1 MPKKYT
7 TRGEV
12 LLLTMANGVE
22 SGLRLLVPIALV
34 RLMDPNEFG
43 QYRLFWLIAN
53 TLLLLVPLG
62 IGRSLLF
69 FIPRSTPDERGAIV
83 AQSVFYFVLVSLPI
97 ALCFAMAPAW
107 MPEKITTLTEPPF
120 VLGAFTFVWLV
131 SSLLNFL
138 PNADRNIRWQ
148 AGAIAITA
156 VLRTVL
162 VVAVAWRTQD
172 LQAVFV
178 ALLGFSTLQ
187 CLLLGY
193 YILTRHGRHLSWP
206 KFGGLRRQFSYSFP
220 FGLSGIL
227 ARARRQIEQWIVVAL
242 FASSSLAVFSIAV
255 SFNGLLSL
263 FRSSVG
269 NILLPKMSKRHASGD
284 VKRALELNNRGNLA
298 ICFLIYPFIV
308 YLWAYAEPL
317 VRFMYTD
324 QYVSAVPILRIY
336 AINMFFTS
344 VELATVLLIYEQGR
358 FVATVSAGV
367 LLFASLLSYAGALTF
382 GLPGVAIG
390 GLVGTMVTRYLN
402 FHRAAKMVG
411 VRFSELQDWS
421 TLRRMLVAAIVA
433 GVLARLGT
441 DRVEL
446 LAGQS
451 LATLLA
457 GFAIL
462 GALYLALAAAFRF
475 LWVPFCMLGRRQW
488 PASIA
493 SIE

>member
-1 MPKKYT
+1 MPKKST

-12 LLLTMANGVE
+12 LLLTFANGIE
-22 SGLRLLVPIALV
+22 SALRLLVPIALV
-34 RLMDPNEFG
+34 RLMNQDEFG

-53 TLLLLVPLG
+53 TLLLLVPMG

-69 FIPRSTPDERGAIV
+69 FLPRSTPEERGAIV
-83 AQSVFYFVLVSLPI
+83 SQSVFYFAAVSLPI
-97 ALCFAMAPAW
+97 AICLAVAPGW
-107 MPEKITTLTEPPF
+107 LPDRITSLTEPPL

-156 VLRTVL
+156 VVRTVI
-162 VVAVAWRTQD
+162 VVAVAWTTRD
-172 LQAVFV
+172 LQAVFL
-178 ALLGFSTLQ
+178 ALLAFSTLQ
-187 CLLLGY
+187 CTIFGY
-193 YILTRHGRHLSWP
+193 YVLTRHGRHLSWP
-206 KFGGLRRQFSYSFP
+206 RMSGLRRQFSYSFP
-220 FGLSGIL
+220 FGLSGVL

-242 FASSSLAVFSIAV
+242 FASSSLAIFSIAV

-298 ICFLIYPFIV
+298 ICFLIYPFMV
-308 YLWAYAEPL
+308 FLWAYAEPL
-317 VRFMYTD
+317 IRFMYTD
-324 QYVSAVPILRIY
+324 QYIEAVPILRIY
-336 AINMFFTS
+336 AVNMFFTS

-367 LLFASLLSYAGALTF
+367 LVFATLLSYGGALVF

-390 GLVGTMVTRYLN
+390 GLVGTMATRYLN
-402 FHRAAKMVG
+402 FHRAAKMIG
-411 VRFSELQDWS
+411 IRFADLQDWG
-421 TLRRMLVAAIVA
+421 TLRRMLVAAVIA
-433 GVLARLGT
+433 GILARLGT
-441 DRVEL
+441 DRIPALADSSILVL
-446 LAGQS
+446 LAGGLLTGGAYLV
-451 LATLLA
+451 LAV
-457 GFAIL
+457 I
-462 GALYLALAAAFRF
+462 FRF
-475 LWVPFCMLGRRQW
+475 EWVPICMLGRRKW
-488 PASIA
+488 PTSNA

>member
-1 MPKKYT
+1 MPKKT
-7 TRGEV
+7 STRGEV
-12 LLLTMANGVE
+12 LLLTFANGVE

-34 RLMDPNEFG
+34 RLMDPHEFG

-69 FIPRSTPDERGAIV
+69 FLPRSSPEERGAIV
-83 AQSVFYFVLVSLPI
+83 SQSLFYFTVVSLPI
-97 ALCFAMAPAW
+97 SVCLAMAPAW
-107 MPEKITTLTEPPF
+107 LPEKITTLTEPPL

-131 SSLLNFL
+131 SSMLNVL

-156 VLRTVL
+156 VVRTFIVVL
-162 VVAVAWRTQD
+162 VAWTTND
-172 LQAVFV
+172 LQAVFL
-178 ALLGFSTLQ
+178 ALLAFSALQ
-187 CLLLGY
+187 CALLGY

-206 KFGGLRRQFSYSFP
+206 RMSGLRRQFSYSFP

-242 FASSSLAVFSIAV
+242 YASSSLAIFSIAV

-269 NILLPKMSKRHASGD
+269 NIVLPKMSKRHASGD
-284 VKRALELNNRGNLA
+284 VQRALELNNRGNLA

-308 YLWAYAEPL
+308 FLWAYADPL
-317 VRFMYTD
+317 IRFMYTD
-324 QYVSAVPILRIY
+324 QYLEAVPILRIY
-336 AINMFFTS
+336 AVNMFFTS

-367 LLFASLLSYAGALTF
+367 LVFASLLSYAGALTF

-390 GLVGTMVTRYLN
+390 GLVGTMATRYLN
-402 FHRAAKMVG
+402 FHRAAKMLG
-411 VRFSELQDWS
+411 VRFRDLQDWA

-433 GVLARLGT
+433 GTTARLAT
-441 DRVEL
+441 DAVTQLEGSSILTLVAGCL
-446 LAGQS
+446 LTGVAY
-451 LATLLA
+451 LLLSA
-457 GFAIL
+457 VL
-462 GALYLALAAAFRF
+462 RF
-475 LWVPFCMLGRRQW
+475 EWVPLSMLGRRQW
-488 PASIA
+488 PATTA
-493 SIE
+493 SVE